1 MIFIYSNYFRRYKCR
16 KNFINFYV
24 SLIILV
30 IYNKYSF
37 SKEQPVKKTLPT
49 IGMDYVPVTYKLT
62 DGSLLNI
69 HIYDTCGQERFDS
82 ISETYYKRAEGVLL
96 VYDITNEKS
105 FEKIKNYYVKQ
116 IRERCKFGIPILLL
130 GNKTD
135 LKDKRKVDQQEAI
148 DLSINEEYIY
158 KETSAY
164 LNENV
169 ANAFETIVEMW
180 NIENKKHKR
189 HLSDEN
195 LENPSLF
202 KNCKTPL
209 TERSNTAKGKI
220 IDVKAENKNI
230 VLDDPKIK
238 KKKKKSTC

>member
-1 MIFIYSNYFRRYKCR
+1 
-16 KNFINFYV
+16 
-24 SLIILV
+24 
-30 IYNKYSF
+30 
-37 SKEQPVKKTLPT
+37 
-49 IGMDYVPVTYKLT
+49 MDYVPVTYKLT

-82 ISETYYKRAEGVLL
+82 ISERYYKRAEGVLL

-105 FEKIKNYYVKQ
+105 FEKIKNYYVNQ

-135 LKDKRKVDQQEAI
+135 LKGKRKVDQQEAI

-164 LNENV
+164 ENENV

-195 LENPSLF
+195 IEKLSVL
-202 KNCKTPL
+202 KDCKTPL
-209 TERSNTAKGKI
+209 SQRSNTAKGKI
-220 IDVKAENKNI
+220 IDDKDENKNI
-230 VLDDPKIK
+230 SLDGKKIIK
-238 KKKKKSTC
+238 KKKKNTC